1 MAGVMK
7 LGLILSAT
15 DKMSRVVSTA
25 VDKSDA
31 KFQRLNKSMK
41 SMNKLS
47 SRMFVAGGV
56 AAAGIY
62 KTILKAEAASTAQA
76 RLDNVFR
83 QMWGAS
89 GSVQQASK
97 TQGEFAEQ
105 LSLQIGVDNIIIKQT
120 MAKLATFKQVSNQSA
135 IMRGVFERATRA
147 AHDMAAVGFGE
158 ATQNA
163 VQLGKALED
172 PMRGA
177 TALKRTGALTAN
189 DIIEIQAIT
198 RTKGI
203 AAAQEAMLKA
213 IERQVKGTGIATANA
228 TDIMKVGFGR
238 VVEEIGAAFLPS
250 VDSAKNSMLDT
261 IKPLIDWIKNNH
273 KLIQTIA
280 KLALGMLALATA
292 IRIVTFTI
300 TVAKGIMTA
309 YSVVMA
315 FAKSSMILFKI
326 QYYGLIAAQWLLN
339 AAMTANPI
347 GLIIAGIALL
357 VAGVILAW
365 KKFAGFRAV
374 ILTVWET
381 VKGFGNILKEYVLD
395 RIKGIIG
402 GLGSMGKAIGLLF
415 EGKFKAAFNEAKTGV
430 KALSGYDAAMKAA
443 TKTKA
448 LMGNVST
455 TYTNTLAKE
464 REAQPKSTQAMQSVQ
479 TNNANYAKS
488 NSSVQY
494 APVIN
499 IASGSAADKE
509 SFRKQLEE
517 NLAAFEQMMGR
528 VNNKNQRLSYR

>member
-1 MAGVMK
+1 MK

-25 VDKSDA
+25 VDKSAA
-31 KFQRLNKSMK
+31 KFQRLNKSME
-41 SMNKLS
+41 SMNRLS
-47 SRMFVAGGV
+47 NQMFVAGGV
-56 AAAGIY
+56 AAAGIF
-62 KTILKAEAASTAQA
+62 KVIAGSEKAREATA
-76 RLDNVFR
+76 RLDNAFKS
-83 QMWGAS
+83 MWGDTAYIAS
-89 GSVQQASK
+89 VVK
-97 TQGEFAEQ
+97 EQ
-105 LSLQIGVDNIIIKQT
+105 DRLADVMEMQIGIEAEAIKLTQ
-120 MAKLATFKQVSNQSA
+120 AKLVTFKNVSSQSA
-135 IMRGVFERATRA
+135 IMSGVFERATRA
-147 AHDMAAVGFGE
+147 AHDMAAGGFGD
-158 ATQNA
+158 AANNA
-163 VQLGKALED
+163 VMLGKALED
-172 PMRGA
+172 PLRMA
-177 TALKRTGALTAN
+177 TALKRTGTLTASDVVN
-189 DIIEIQAIT
+189 VQAIA
-198 RTKGI
+198 RTKGL
-203 AAAQEAMLKA
+203 AAAQQAVLSA
-213 IERQVKGTGIATANA
+213 IERQFKGSAEATAKSTERLRLGIGQVA
-228 TDIMKVGFGR
+228 DAIGDI
-238 VVEEIGAAFLPS
+238 FLPAIDQAANGS
-250 VDSAKNSMLDT
+250 QNVFTKMVSWVRANNET
-261 IKPLIDWIKNNH
+261 IK
-273 KLIQTIA
+273 TVA
-280 KLALGMLALATA
+280 KVALGMLALAAA
-292 IRIVTFTI
+292 IRVVTFTI
-300 TVAKGIMTA
+300 SVVKMATIAYTA
-309 YSVVMA
+309 VMA

-357 VAGVILAW
+357 VAGVVLAW

-479 TNNANYAKS
+479 TNNAKS

-494 APVIN
+494 APVIH